1 MTSTGFVM
9 TNGKDINTLFEP
21 YSGGTQSALSNY
33 VISNGKD
40 LNEVFDPHTGTDAS
54 ATGFFVVDGL
64 GVEKDLNKV
73 FAKIKQWNNVP
84 FYLNSVN
91 NTNYT
96 NFLYTYVNQAS
107 SIDVVSNTE
116 IYVGG
121 RSSWNDSRL
130 SGRFAKYNGTNWSN
144 MGVYSPSLG
153 GVKGTGSSSTDIYGI
168 KAFASNNIYLA
179 GNFDTIR
186 DTQSADYR
194 GALTCDGA
202 NYSGISG
209 ISGATVNQMLV
220 VSASEIYFRYEN
232 TIKQYNKLTSTV
244 VRTIT
249 APTNTSFRGNICSV
263 DASFL
268 FGMTVATVSPFTGRY
283 IVRINKSTGTSS
295 IVSSWNNVNVT
306 GLWGVDIENIYIYG
320 SFTGAFAVNANYIV
334 KYNGNTNT
342 FTNIN
347 GIGHVT
353 TYVKYIHFESNRNIY
368 VIWNNDLT
376 LSKYSSATDTWSK
389 EIEIQGN
396 YAGSI
401 GTIQAK
407 NGKVYVVFNGQN
419 SGNFG
424 QYTGFFADYKIMP
437 TNSATIRS
445 WSLLAYYG

>member
-9 TNGKDINTLFEP
+9 TNGKDISTLFEP

-54 ATGFFVVDGL
+54 ATGFFVVDGV

-84 FYLNSVN
+84 FYQTVVN
-91 NTNYT
+91 NTNYRT
-96 NFLYTYVNQAS
+96 FLYNYVNQVS

-121 RSSWNDSRL
+121 QSSWSGSRL
-130 SGRFAKYNGTNWSN
+130 YERFAKYNGSTWSTIGWSVSEGGTSSSGSSTN
-144 MGVYSPSLG
+144 V
-153 GVKGTGSSSTDIYGI
+153 TGIKAFSSTDIYLTG
-168 KAFASNNIYLA
+168 Y
-179 GNFDTIR
+179 FDTIR
-186 DTQSADYR
+186 DTQSSGYR
-194 GALTCDGA
+194 GAVWCYDGA

-220 VSASEIYFRYEN
+220 VSASEIYFRYQN

-268 FGMTVATVSPFTGRY
+268 FGMTQATVSPFTGRY

-368 VIWNNDLT
+368 VIWNNDAT

-389 EIEIQGN
+389 EIEIQTI

-407 NGKVYVVFNGQN
+407 NGKVYVVFNGQQ

-424 QYTGFFADYKIMP
+424 QYFGFFADYKIIP